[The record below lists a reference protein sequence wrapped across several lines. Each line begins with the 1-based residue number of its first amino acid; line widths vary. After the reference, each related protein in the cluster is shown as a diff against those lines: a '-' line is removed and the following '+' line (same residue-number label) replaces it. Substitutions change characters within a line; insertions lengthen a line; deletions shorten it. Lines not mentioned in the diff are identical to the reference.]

1 MEGGELSRF
10 LLDTNVWIH
19 PAQQPDRLNARVRRQ
34 LSDDRNELSL
44 LPLSIWEAHHLVRRR
59 KLRLRGTF
67 QEWLAEVLNRAPLRE
82 VPYNFAVG
90 TEATRLQLPQPDFGD
105 VLIGATAVVF
115 DLTLLTTDGQLL
127 EHPSIK
133 TLRAD

>member
-19 PAQQPDRLNARVRRQ
+19 SVQQPDRLNVGVRKQ
-34 LSDDRNELSL
+34 LSDNRNELYLS
-44 LPLSIWEAHHLVRRR
+44 PVSIWEAHHLARRR

-67 QEWLAEVLNRAPLRE
+67 QEWLAEVFRRGPFRE
-82 VPYNFAVG
+82 APYNFAVG
-90 TEATRLQLPQPDFGD
+90 IEATRLQLRQPDFGD